1 MSKVGGVQVLP
12 FLDVHIEL
20 SAFFLPKPLNLGI
33 LPETMGGSQNYVL
46 RYTP

>member
-20 SAFFLPKPLNLGI
+20 SAFFFTKTLKFRNI
-33 LPETMGGSQNYVL
+33 T
-46 RYTP
+46 

>member
-20 SAFFLPKPLNLGI
+20 SAFFFFFTKTLKFRNI
-33 LPETMGGSQNYVL
+33 T
-46 RYTP
+46 